1 MSIPTLLV
9 IRDGEEVNRV
19 VGALPERQLK
29 ERLAAHLGA
38 RQG

>member
-9 IRDGEEVNRV
+9 VRDGEEVDRV
-19 VGALPERQLK
+19 VGALPEQQLK
-29 ERLAAHLGA
+29 ERLAAHFGA